1 MSRAEVGQGR
11 AEVGQGE
18 AEVGHGEPSLA
29 GALDALRAG
38 DLDSF
43 SDWLDSAR
51 FSSTPAAIAA
61 LRSLADSIVTEGLS
75 AGFAPT
81 ATIDDITA
89 TLRGR
94 CGVSLDPD
102 DGTTAPTEDRQ
113 RQRGGQSRRA
123 VVDSGAADGE
133 SMRRELLAAYDE
145 IARLRAER
153 DALEARVDELAGAR
167 VLADRLAAELERDE
181 WIRARLRR
189 LKASRPARGLIY
201 VRRKLRSRTSSAAS
215 R

>member
-1 MSRAEVGQGR
+1 MRGAEVGQSE
-11 AEVGQGE
+11 AEVGQID
-18 AEVGHGEPSLA
+18 PSLVS
-29 GALDALRAG
+29 ALDALRAG

-43 SDWLDSAR
+43 SDRLDAAR
-51 FSSTPAAIAA
+51 FPSTPAASAA

-81 ATIDDITA
+81 ATIDEIAA
-89 TLRGR
+89 TLGGR
-94 CGVSLDPD
+94 CGVVLDPD
-102 DGTTAPTEDRQ
+102 HTTTAATEDGQ
-113 RQRGGQSRRA
+113 RPRGGQSRRA
-123 VVDSGAADGE
+123 IVESGTADGE

-145 IARLRAER
+145 IARLQAER

-201 VRRKLRSRTSSAAS
+201 VRRRLRSRTSSAAS

>member
-1 MSRAEVGQGR
+1 MR
-11 AEVGQGE
+11 E
-18 AEVGHGEPSLA
+18 AEVGHGRAELGHGDPSLA

-43 SDWLDSAR
+43 SDWLEAAR
-51 FSSTPAAIAA
+51 FSSAPAAAAA
-61 LRSLADSIVTEGLS
+61 LRSVADSIVAEGLS

-81 ATIDDITA
+81 ATIDEITA
-89 TLRGR
+89 TLGGR
-94 CGVSLDPD
+94 CGFALDPD
-102 DGTTAPTEDRQ
+102 DITAAVTDDQQ
-113 RQRGGQSRRA
+113 RRRGGQSRRA
-123 VVDSGAADGE
+123 VVENGTADGD
-133 SMRRELLAAYDE
+133 SVRRELLAAYDE

-189 LKASRPARGLIY
+189 LKASRPARGLLY
-201 VRRKLRSRTSSAAS
+201 VRRRLRSRTSSAAS

>member
-1 MSRAEVGQGR
+1 MR
-11 AEVGQGE
+11 E
-18 AEVGHGEPSLA
+18 AEVGHGDPSLV

-38 DLDSF
+38 NLDSF
-43 SDWLDSAR
+43 SDWLDAAR
-51 FSSTPAAIAA
+51 FPSAPTAIAA

-81 ATIDDITA
+81 ATIDEITA
-89 TLRGR
+89 ILAGR
-94 CGVSLDPD
+94 CAVSLDPD
-102 DGTTAPTEDRQ
+102 DSTSSATEDPLRH
-113 RQRGGQSRRA
+113 RGGQSRRA
-123 VVDSGAADGE
+123 IVESGQADGE
-133 SMRRELLAAYDE
+133 SMRLELLAAYDE
-145 IARLRAER
+145 IARLHAER

-189 LKASRPARGLIY
+189 LKASRPARGVIY
-201 VRRKLRSRTSSAAS
+201 VRRRLRSRTSSPAS